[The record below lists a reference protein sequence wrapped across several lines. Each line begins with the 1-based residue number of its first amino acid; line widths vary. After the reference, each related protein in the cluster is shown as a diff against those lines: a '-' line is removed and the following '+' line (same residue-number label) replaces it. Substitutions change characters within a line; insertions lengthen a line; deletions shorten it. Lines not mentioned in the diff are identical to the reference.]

1 MTHESNMIFH
11 NLIIYFK
18 KLLLMQLLLM
28 KRGGQIIYAGPLG
41 HQSHKLIE
49 YFEVSIEALLF
60 FIHHMN
66 FGCVSFIL

>member
-1 MTHESNMIFH
+1 
-11 NLIIYFK
+11 
-18 KLLLMQLLLM
+18 M

-60 FIHHMN
+60 FIHRMN

>member
-1 MTHESNMIFH
+1 
-11 NLIIYFK
+11 
-18 KLLLMQLLLM
+18 M